1 MLRPPFSQEAIPIN
15 NWDVIVIGAGAA
27 GLMTC
32 LELPSNLKVLLL
44 NRNTSKVSSSRW
56 AQGGI
61 ASVVRQDDSFDL
73 HAEDTLKAGDGLCD
87 FQAVEMLVK
96 EAPGCVDRLQN
107 LGMIFDQSSDQLATT
122 LEAAHSRRRVLHVK
136 DRTGRA
142 LVEVLEDHVENKKN
156 ILHCRGVR
164 VTELLIE
171 NEECKGV
178 QVLDGANL
186 YWIQSRAVVLATGGG
201 GHLFTNTT
209 NPAQSS
215 GEGIALAWKAGA
227 AIEDLEFVQ
236 FHPTA
241 LKFYGAPCF
250 LISEALRGEGAIL
263 VDKNGES
270 PVKNLE
276 NRDLATRDQ
285 VSRAIMKNMHDN
297 NVDHVGLD
305 LRYIDP
311 EKIVERF
318 PTILSRCQDYGVNPL
333 NELIPVAPAALYWMG
348 GVKTDLNACSTR
360 KGLYAVGEVA
370 STGVHGANRLASNSL
385 MECLVFARK
394 MSSIVLNDLSKVEKF
409 DRSFQ
414 EFDIEDPKEDQIS
427 IISQWKLTIIDKPLI
442 EGKIEHLGPI
452 MNAFYIYSNLL
463 IKNEIPLFESK
474 LIDIKA
480 DNLHIHNIVLKSSKP
495 NVKPLI
501 LQIGNSLLS
510 DTINCFDQLNESP
523 KVKIKKTDITTNI
536 PKKLSF
542 GFNKKVKFFNFF
554 IPPFI
559 AIFSLILFSS
569 SFIYF
574 YSPFENI
581 ERKELT
587 NPE

>member
-1 MLRPPFSQEAIPIN
+1 MLRPPFSQELIPIN

-32 LELPSNLKVLLL
+32 LELPANLKVLLL

-96 EAPGCVDRLQN
+96 EAPGCVERLQN

-142 LVEVLEDHVENKKN
+142 LVEVLEDHIENQKN

-171 NEECKGV
+171 NAECRGV

-186 YWIQSRAVVLATGGG
+186 YWIKSRAVVLATGGG

-263 VDKNGES
+263 VYKNVES

-333 NELIPVAPAALYWMG
+333 NEIIPVAPAAHYWMG
-348 GVKTDLNACSTR
+348 GVKTDLNASSTR

-394 MSSIVLNDLSKVEKF
+394 MSSIVLNDLSKFEKF

-414 EFDIEDPKEDQIS
+414 EFYIEDPKEDQIS
-427 IISQWKLTIIDKPLI
+427 KIAKKIDELRKLCWLNLGVSRNQVNMSKFLNFIQDDIDKLYKNDLLNSL
-442 EGKIEHLGPI
+442 EKIKFDQKIKLSERNRRVL
-452 MNAFYIYSNLL
+452 NLL
-463 IKNEIPLFESK
+463 LDLKNRQITTITLLKACLFREESRGGHYRDDFPEKDKNWECHTRQQLDQKIQKRFIKN
-474 LIDIKA
+474 
-480 DNLHIHNIVLKSSKP
+480 
-495 NVKPLI
+495 
-501 LQIGNSLLS
+501 
-510 DTINCFDQLNESP
+510 
-523 KVKIKKTDITTNI
+523 
-536 PKKLSF
+536 
-542 GFNKKVKFFNFF
+542 
-554 IPPFI
+554 
-559 AIFSLILFSS
+559 
-569 SFIYF
+569 
-574 YSPFENI
+574 
-581 ERKELT
+581 
-587 NPE
+587 

>member
-1 MLRPPFSQEAIPIN
+1 MLRLPFSQEPIPIN

-27 GLMTC
+27 GLMTS
-32 LELPSNLKVLLL
+32 LELPTNLKVLLL

-61 ASVVRQDDSFDL
+61 ASVIRQDDSFDL
-73 HAEDTLKAGDGLCD
+73 HADDTLKAGDGLCD

-96 EAPGCVDRLQN
+96 EAPSCVDRLQN

-142 LVEVLEDHVENKKN
+142 LVEVLEDHVESKKN

-209 NPAQSS
+209 NPTQSS

-270 PVKNLE
+270 PVKNLK
-276 NRDLATRDQ
+276 NRDLASRDQ

-305 LRYIDP
+305 LRYIVP

-333 NELIPVAPAALYWMG
+333 NEVIPVAPAAHYWMG
-348 GVKTDLNACSTR
+348 GVKTDLNASTTR

-394 MSSIVLNDLSKVEKF
+394 MSSIVLNDPSKSVKI
-409 DRSFQ
+409 DRSSL
-414 EFDIEDPKEDQIS
+414 EFDTQDPEEDQIS
-427 IISQWKLTIIDKPLI
+427 KIAEKIDELRKLCWVNLGVSRNKVNMSKFLNFIQDDIDKLHKKALLNSL
-442 EGKIEHLGPI
+442 EKIKFDQKIKLSERNRRAL
-452 MNAFYIYSNLL
+452 NLL
-463 IKNEIPLFESK
+463 LDLKNRQITTITLLKACLFREESRGGHYRSDFPDKDKNWECHTRQQLDQKIHKRFIKN
-474 LIDIKA
+474 
-480 DNLHIHNIVLKSSKP
+480 
-495 NVKPLI
+495 
-501 LQIGNSLLS
+501 
-510 DTINCFDQLNESP
+510 
-523 KVKIKKTDITTNI
+523 
-536 PKKLSF
+536 
-542 GFNKKVKFFNFF
+542 
-554 IPPFI
+554 
-559 AIFSLILFSS
+559 
-569 SFIYF
+569 
-574 YSPFENI
+574 
-581 ERKELT
+581 
-587 NPE
+587 

>member
-1 MLRPPFSQEAIPIN
+1 MLRPPFSQEPISIN
-15 NWDVIVIGAGAA
+15 TWDVIVIGAGAA

-44 NRNTSKVSSSRW
+44 NRNTSKASSSRW

-61 ASVVRQDDSFDL
+61 ASVVRPDDSFDL

-87 FQAVEMLVK
+87 FKAVEMLVR

-107 LGMIFDQSSDQLATT
+107 LGMIFDQNCDQLATT

-142 LVEVLEDHVENKKN
+142 LVEVLEDHVENKEN

-178 QVLDGANL
+178 QVLDGSNL
-186 YWIQSRAVVLATGGG
+186 YWITSRAVVLATGGG

-209 NPAQSS
+209 N
-215 GEGIALAWKAGA
+215 
-227 AIEDLEFVQ
+227 
-236 FHPTA
+236 
-241 LKFYGAPCF
+241 CF
-250 LISEALRGEGAIL
+250 LISEALRGEGAVL

-270 PVKNLE
+270 PVKYLQ

-297 NVDHVGLD
+297 NEDHVGLD

-333 NELIPVAPAALYWMG
+333 NEVIPVAPAAHYWMG
-348 GVKTDLNACSTR
+348 GVRTDLNASSNR

-394 MSSIVLNDLSKVEKF
+394 MSSIVLNNPLNLRKLERTKE
-409 DRSFQ
+409 
-414 EFDIEDPKEDQIS
+414 EFYVQNPPEDHIS
-427 IISQWKLTIIDKPLI
+427 IIA
-442 EGKIEHLGPI
+442 GKIDELRKSCWINLGVSRNKINMIKFLNHIQNDMDQLQKNPLLNSLDQI
-452 MNAFYIYSNLL
+452 EFDQKVKLNEPKRREINLL
-463 IKNEIPLFESK
+463 LDLKNRQITTLTLLKACLFRKESRGGHYRDDFPIKDKKWECHTRQQLNKEINKRFIKN
-474 LIDIKA
+474 
-480 DNLHIHNIVLKSSKP
+480 
-495 NVKPLI
+495 
-501 LQIGNSLLS
+501 
-510 DTINCFDQLNESP
+510 
-523 KVKIKKTDITTNI
+523 
-536 PKKLSF
+536 
-542 GFNKKVKFFNFF
+542 
-554 IPPFI
+554 
-559 AIFSLILFSS
+559 
-569 SFIYF
+569 
-574 YSPFENI
+574 
-581 ERKELT
+581 
-587 NPE
+587 

>member
-1 MLRPPFSQEAIPIN
+1 MLRAPFSQEPIPIN
-15 NWDVIVIGAGAA
+15 NWDVIVVGAGAA

-32 LELPSNLKVLLL
+32 LELPASLKVLLL

-61 ASVVRQDDSFDL
+61 ASVIRQDDSFDL
-73 HAEDTLKAGDGLCD
+73 HAYDTLKAGDGLCD

-142 LVEVLEDHVENKKN
+142 LVEVLEDHIENKKN

-178 QVLDGANL
+178 QVLDGANS
-186 YWIQSRAVVLATGGG
+186 YFIQARAVVLATGGG

-333 NELIPVAPAALYWMG
+333 NEVIPVAPAAHYWMG
-348 GVKTDLNACSTR
+348 GVKTDLNASSTR

-394 MSSIVLNDLSKVEKF
+394 MSSIVLNDLSEFEKF

-427 IISQWKLTIIDKPLI
+427 IIVEKIDELRKLCWLNLGVSRNKVKMSKFLNYIQNDINKLNKNDLLNSL
-442 EGKIEHLGPI
+442 EKIKFDQKIRLSERNRRAL
-452 MNAFYIYSNLL
+452 NLL
-463 IKNEIPLFESK
+463 LDLKNRQITTITLLKACLFREESRGGHYRDDFPDKDKNWECHTRQQLDQKIYKRFIKN
-474 LIDIKA
+474 
-480 DNLHIHNIVLKSSKP
+480 
-495 NVKPLI
+495 
-501 LQIGNSLLS
+501 
-510 DTINCFDQLNESP
+510 
-523 KVKIKKTDITTNI
+523 
-536 PKKLSF
+536 
-542 GFNKKVKFFNFF
+542 
-554 IPPFI
+554 
-559 AIFSLILFSS
+559 
-569 SFIYF
+569 
-574 YSPFENI
+574 
-581 ERKELT
+581 
-587 NPE
+587 

>member
-1 MLRPPFSQEAIPIN
+1 MLRPPFSQQPIPIN

-96 EAPGCVDRLQN
+96 EAPGCVERLQN
-107 LGMIFDQSSDQLATT
+107 LGMIFDKSSDQLATT

-142 LVEVLEDHVENKKN
+142 LVEVLEDHIENHKN

-171 NEECKGV
+171 NEECRGV

-186 YWIQSRAVVLATGGG
+186 YWIKSRAVVMATGGG

-276 NRDLATRDQ
+276 NGDLASRDQ

-297 NVDHVGLD
+297 NSDHVSLD

-333 NELIPVAPAALYWMG
+333 NEVIPVAPAAHYWMG
-348 GVKTDLNACSTR
+348 GIKTDLNASSTR

-394 MSSIVLNDLSKVEKF
+394 MSSIVLNDLSKFEKS
-409 DRSFQ
+409 DRSIQ

-427 IISQWKLTIIDKPLI
+427 IIAEKIDELRKLCWLNLGVSRNKVNMSKFLNYIQNDIDKLNKNDLLNSL
-442 EGKIEHLGPI
+442 EKIKFDQKIKLSERNRRAL
-452 MNAFYIYSNLL
+452 NLL
-463 IKNEIPLFESK
+463 LDLKNRQITTITLLKACLFRKESRGGHHRDDFPDKDKNWECHTRQQIDQKIQKRFIKN
-474 LIDIKA
+474 
-480 DNLHIHNIVLKSSKP
+480 
-495 NVKPLI
+495 
-501 LQIGNSLLS
+501 
-510 DTINCFDQLNESP
+510 
-523 KVKIKKTDITTNI
+523 
-536 PKKLSF
+536 
-542 GFNKKVKFFNFF
+542 
-554 IPPFI
+554 
-559 AIFSLILFSS
+559 
-569 SFIYF
+569 
-574 YSPFENI
+574 
-581 ERKELT
+581 
-587 NPE
+587 

>member
-1 MLRPPFSQEAIPIN
+1 MLRPPFSQEPIPIN
-15 NWDVIVIGAGAA
+15 NWDVIVVGAGAA

-87 FQAVEMLVK
+87 LQAVEMLVK
-96 EAPGCVDRLQN
+96 EAPGCVNRLQN

-142 LVEVLEDHVENKKN
+142 LVEVLEDHIENKKN

-164 VTELLIE
+164 VTELLID

-250 LISEALRGEGAIL
+250 LISEALRGEGAVL

-270 PVKNLE
+270 PVKNLK
-276 NRDLATRDQ
+276 NRDLASRDQ
-285 VSRAIMKNMHDN
+285 VSRAIMINMHDN

-318 PTILSRCQDYGVNPL
+318 PTIIGRCQDYGVNPL
-333 NELIPVAPAALYWMG
+333 NEVIPVAPAAHYWMG

-394 MSSIVLNDLSKVEKF
+394 MSSIVLNETSKFEKF
-409 DRSFQ
+409 DRSFR
-414 EFDIEDPKEDQIS
+414 EFDIQDPKEDQIS
-427 IISQWKLTIIDKPLI
+427 QISEKIDELRKLCWSNLGVSRNKANMSKFLHNIQYDISQLQKNALLSSLEKIKFHQKIKLSERNRRAL
-442 EGKIEHLGPI
+442 
-452 MNAFYIYSNLL
+452 NLL
-463 IKNEIPLFESK
+463 LDLKNRQITTITLLKACLFREESRGGHFRDDFPDKDNNWECHTRQQLDQKIQKRFIKN
-474 LIDIKA
+474 
-480 DNLHIHNIVLKSSKP
+480 
-495 NVKPLI
+495 
-501 LQIGNSLLS
+501 
-510 DTINCFDQLNESP
+510 
-523 KVKIKKTDITTNI
+523 
-536 PKKLSF
+536 
-542 GFNKKVKFFNFF
+542 
-554 IPPFI
+554 
-559 AIFSLILFSS
+559 
-569 SFIYF
+569 
-574 YSPFENI
+574 
-581 ERKELT
+581 
-587 NPE
+587 

>member
-1 MLRPPFSQEAIPIN
+1 MLRPPFSQEPIPIN

-27 GLMTC
+27 GLMAS
-32 LELPSNLKVLLL
+32 LELPKNLKVLLL

-61 ASVVRQDDSFDL
+61 ASVIRQDDSFDL
-73 HAEDTLKAGDGLCD
+73 HADDTLKAGDGLCD
-87 FQAVEMLVK
+87 IQAVEMLVK

-107 LGMIFDQSSDQLATT
+107 LGMIFDQSSNQLSTT

-186 YWIQSRAVVLATGGG
+186 YWIKSRAVVLATGGG

-263 VDKNGES
+263 VDKNGDS
-270 PVKNLE
+270 PVKNLKH
-276 NRDLATRDQ
+276 RDLASRDQ

-297 NVDHVGLD
+297 NIDHVGLD

-333 NELIPVAPAALYWMG
+333 NEVIPVAPAAHYWMG
-348 GVKTDLNACSTR
+348 GVKTNLNASSTR

-394 MSSIVLNDLSKVEKF
+394 MSFIVLNDPPKF
-409 DRSFQ
+409 VKIDRSFQ
-414 EFDIEDPKEDQIS
+414 ELDIQDPKEDQIS
-427 IISQWKLTIIDKPLI
+427 KIAEKIDELRKLCW
-442 EGKIEHLGPI
+442 
-452 MNAFYIYSNLL
+452 SNLGVSRNKINMSNFL
-463 IKNEIPLFESK
+463 KYIQNDIYLVQKNPLLSSLEKIKSDQKIKLSERNRRALNLLLDLKNRQITTMTLLKACLFREESRGGHFRDDFPDKDKNWECHTRQQINKKIYKRFIKN
-474 LIDIKA
+474 
-480 DNLHIHNIVLKSSKP
+480 
-495 NVKPLI
+495 
-501 LQIGNSLLS
+501 
-510 DTINCFDQLNESP
+510 
-523 KVKIKKTDITTNI
+523 
-536 PKKLSF
+536 
-542 GFNKKVKFFNFF
+542 
-554 IPPFI
+554 
-559 AIFSLILFSS
+559 
-569 SFIYF
+569 
-574 YSPFENI
+574 
-581 ERKELT
+581 
-587 NPE
+587 

>member
-1 MLRPPFSQEAIPIN
+1 MLRPPFSQEPISIN
-15 NWDVIVIGAGAA
+15 TWDVIVIGAGAA

-44 NRNTSKVSSSRW
+44 NRNTSKASSSRW

-61 ASVVRQDDSFDL
+61 ASVVRPDDSFDL

-87 FQAVEMLVK
+87 FKAVEMLVR

-107 LGMIFDQSSDQLATT
+107 LGMIFDQNCDQLATT

-142 LVEVLEDHVENKKN
+142 LVEVLEDHVENKEN

-178 QVLDGANL
+178 QVLDGSNL
-186 YWIQSRAVVLATGGG
+186 YWITSRAVVLATGGG

-227 AIEDLEFVQ
+227 AIEDLEFIQ

-250 LISEALRGEGAIL
+250 LISEALRGEGAVL

-270 PVKNLE
+270 PVKYLQ

-333 NELIPVAPAALYWMG
+333 NEVIPVAPAAHYWMG
-348 GVKTDLNACSTR
+348 GVRTDLNASSNR

-394 MSSIVLNDLSKVEKF
+394 MSSIVLNNPLNLRKLERTKE
-409 DRSFQ
+409 
-414 EFDIEDPKEDQIS
+414 EFYIQDPPEDNIS
-427 IISQWKLTIIDKPLI
+427 IIA
-442 EGKIEHLGPI
+442 GKIDELRKSCWINLGVSRNKINMIKFLNHIQNDMDQLQKNPLLNSLDQI
-452 MNAFYIYSNLL
+452 EFDQKVKLNEPKRREINLL
-463 IKNEIPLFESK
+463 LDLQNRQITTLTLLKACLFRKESRGGHYRDDFPIKDKKWECHTRQQLNKEIKKRFIKN
-474 LIDIKA
+474 
-480 DNLHIHNIVLKSSKP
+480 
-495 NVKPLI
+495 
-501 LQIGNSLLS
+501 
-510 DTINCFDQLNESP
+510 
-523 KVKIKKTDITTNI
+523 
-536 PKKLSF
+536 
-542 GFNKKVKFFNFF
+542 
-554 IPPFI
+554 
-559 AIFSLILFSS
+559 
-569 SFIYF
+569 
-574 YSPFENI
+574 
-581 ERKELT
+581 
-587 NPE
+587 

>member
-1 MLRPPFSQEAIPIN
+1 MLRPPFSQEPIPLN
-15 NWDVIVIGAGAA
+15 NWDVIVVGAGAA

-32 LELPSNLKVLLL
+32 LELPANLKVLLL
-44 NRNTSKVSSSRW
+44 NRNTSKISSSRW

-73 HAEDTLKAGDGLCD
+73 HADDTLKAGDGLCD
-87 FQAVEMLVK
+87 LKAVEMLVK
-96 EAPGCVDRLQN
+96 EAPACVNRLQN

-142 LVEVLEDHVENKKN
+142 LVEVLEDHIENKKN

-164 VTELLIE
+164 VTELLID

-250 LISEALRGEGAIL
+250 LISEALRGEGAVL

-270 PVKNLE
+270 PVKNLK

-333 NELIPVAPAALYWMG
+333 NEVIPVAPAAHYWMG
-348 GVKTDLNACSTR
+348 GVKTDLNASSTR

-394 MSSIVLNDLSKVEKF
+394 MSSIVLNEPSKFEKF
-409 DRSFQ
+409 DKSFK
-414 EFDIEDPKEDQIS
+414 EFDIQDPKEDQIS
-427 IISQWKLTIIDKPLI
+427 QISEKIDELRKLCWSNLGVSRNKANMSKFLHNIQVDISQLQKNALLSSLEKIKFHQKIKLSERNRRAL
-442 EGKIEHLGPI
+442 
-452 MNAFYIYSNLL
+452 NLL
-463 IKNEIPLFESK
+463 LDLKNRQITTITLLKACLFREESRGGHYRDDFPDKDKNWECHTRQQLDQKIQKRFIKN
-474 LIDIKA
+474 
-480 DNLHIHNIVLKSSKP
+480 
-495 NVKPLI
+495 
-501 LQIGNSLLS
+501 
-510 DTINCFDQLNESP
+510 
-523 KVKIKKTDITTNI
+523 
-536 PKKLSF
+536 
-542 GFNKKVKFFNFF
+542 
-554 IPPFI
+554 
-559 AIFSLILFSS
+559 
-569 SFIYF
+569 
-574 YSPFENI
+574 
-581 ERKELT
+581 
-587 NPE
+587 